1 MDVFSLQCFLML
13 KDQLNFTRAAN
24 AMNVSQPTLSRI
36 IAGLEKDVG
45 VLLFNRCKQGIT
57 VTAAGHEFAS
67 CAEKI
72 VQGCEQAVRRTRA
85 AAAGHIGTLSVSY
98 LPAMGVLVS
107 PAIRRMKR
115 EHPEIILTVTPQ
127 GREDIVSALN
137 DGKLDLGIVMDYR
150 LDQLVNCH
158 KEQFYQDNYYVALH
172 CDHPLA
178 KMETVRLHDL
188 ADDTCLLY
196 KAPDAFR
203 ARNTADNGA
212 VAKQFEA
219 AAKIPLYNAK
229 CVDDLLGLLTL
240 LDCQEGI
247 AILPIHLRPICP
259 SSIKFISLS
268 LDAPYQGIVF
278 HGMSCWSRSN
288 SNPALD
294 KFLDIL
300 RTPAVFQS

>member
-1 MDVFSLQCFLML
+1 MDIFSLQCFLML

-57 VTAAGHEFAS
+57 VTAAGYEFAS
-67 CAEKI
+67 CAENI

-127 GREDIVSALN
+127 SREDIVSTLN
-137 DGKLDLGIVMDYR
+137 DGNLDLGIVMDYR
-150 LDQLVNCH
+150 LDQLVNCR
-158 KEQFYQDNYYVALH
+158 KELFYQDVYYVALH
-172 CDHPLA
+172 CGHPLA
-178 KMETVRLHDL
+178 QIEELRLHDL
-188 ADDTCLLY
+188 ANDTCLLY

-203 ARNTADNGA
+203 ARSTADNGA
-212 VAKQFEA
+212 VAKEFET
-219 AAKIPLYNAK
+219 AAKISLCNTK

-247 AILPIHLRPICP
+247 AILPTHLRSICP
-259 SSIKFISLS
+259 SSIKFIPLV
-268 LDAPYQGIVF
+268 LDASYQEVVF
-278 HGMSCWSRSN
+278 RGMSCWSLSN

-294 KFLDIL
+294 KFLNIL
-300 RTPAVFQS
+300 QDSATAQS